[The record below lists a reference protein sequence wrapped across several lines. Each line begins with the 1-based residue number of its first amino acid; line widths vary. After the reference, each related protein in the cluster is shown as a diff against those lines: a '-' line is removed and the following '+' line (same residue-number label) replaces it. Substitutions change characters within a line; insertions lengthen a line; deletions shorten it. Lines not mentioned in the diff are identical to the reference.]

1 MVQQTIQRIC
11 SGRDRHRKTD
21 KTKTLKRDGWGLP
34 SRSPERI
41 RVGQS
46 SLCSAGQE
54 DWRPGRWLYLGWG
67 QDWGTGQ
74 EGDAVLMASAQPLPC
89 WALQGWGGDRRGL
102 GSGKLRPEAKTEAA
116 TGPSRAGSLPLSPN
130 RHAGGSSGLSRGTS
144 TLRNSRFLSP
154 LCSRHGEPG

>member
-21 KTKTLKRDGWGLP
+21 KTKTLKREGWGLP

-74 EGDAVLMASAQPLPC
+74 EGDAVWMASAQESTG
-89 WALQGWGGDRRGL
+89 A
-102 GSGKLRPEAKTEAA
+102 PEC
-116 TGPSRAGSLPLSPN
+116 RAGLC
-130 RHAGGSSGLSRGTS
+130 RAGEVTGGAWGPGSSARKPRPRQLQAPPGLDP
-144 TLRNSRFLSP
+144 FPSP
-154 LCSRHGEPG
+154 QTAMLGEAQVCPEEPPHLETPGF